1 MAKKITDKIK
11 EILTPEDLKA
21 FESAVETMVS
31 EKVNTQVKTKVA
43 LIEEEMKNKYDKI
56 AEEYVQKTVA
66 EELEKEKSSL
76 IETYDSKLNNLE
88 KKIVSKLD
96 TFLEHVITENISDD
110 MLEKVAINETL
121 SPVVD
126 GIKKV
131 LSENHIEYKAEGQK
145 VLSDLKES
153 VEQKDKQLSEQ
164 IQKNIELE
172 ERLEKTATFMLIS
185 EKTVGLTTTQ
195 KQRVT
200 DMFKNKSFDEVEE
213 SIDNFVDIVKENYN
227 PIKNEK
233 KVVEEKVIDKI
244 VSDKDVI
251 EEEKKVI
258 KEEDNDIINENNL
271 DDDIIQIADK
281 WV

>member
-131 LSENHIEYKAEGQK
+131 LSENHIEYEAEGQK